1 MEYNARW
8 SNGCA
13 KTQNFQILSVGR
25 EDITRSPKEWD
36 QYSHKR
42 NWCSAI
48 FLKILSGDIHF
59 ALFFAEK
66 PIPEH
71 CGRSRYHSNHLDLYR
86 TYKRSLGAGGMG
98 DAGEMRKRIVG
109 GLESK
114 YGEWPWLVT
123 MRLSKNGSEHEHLC
137 GGTLIRNQWILTA
150 AHCFE

>member
-1 MEYNARW
+1 MQDEVTAVLKPRMFKFFQLI
-8 SNGCA
+8 G
-13 KTQNFQILSVGR
+13 KTSPGVQNSGIS
-25 EDITRSPKEWD
+25 SPT
-36 QYSHKR
+36 KR
-42 NWCSAI
+42 TGVLQ
-48 FLKILSGDIHF
+48 FFKKILSGDIHF
-59 ALFFAEK
+59 AFFFAEK

-137 GGTLIRNQWILTA
+137 GGTLIHNQWILTA